1 MVRLSNSALRRLFSI
16 VCPGVLDGFCHSFF
30 CRCQPH
36 LRISSSYSYSRS
48 HYTQNPGK
56 SCKGLLNNELINSY
70 SFYCIVLLTTLFVS
84 SCYWQPFPVDNPL
97 TTPWSENITTFAD
110 ALHAS
115 LPSNYTRPLPSVMR
129 AVDRCW
135 CDFSGNFFEPFNVSH
150 WEYLSIQRVSQDLLR
165 QEKLGS
171 NASNERKGQQENQ
184 LVLPHAARGL
194 GFSLHPLHSHKFWSL
209 FFRPSYRRK
218 SYNLKHANSQTRSPT
233 AVDVSLSVVT
243 TTPPSSSLE
252 GRLRW
257 ECDLRP
263 YGLGMIVDLGW

>member
-1 MVRLSNSALRRLFSI
+1 M
-16 VCPGVLDGFCHSFF
+16 D
-30 CRCQPH
+30 
-36 LRISSSYSYSRS
+36 
-48 HYTQNPGK
+48 
-56 SCKGLLNNELINSY
+56 NEFIYSY

-110 ALHAS
+110 ALQAS

-165 QEKLGS
+165 QEKS
-171 NASNERKGQQENQ
+171 NESNERTGQQEAQ
-184 LVLPHAARGL
+184 LVLPARGL
-194 GFSLHPLHSHKFWSL
+194 GFSLKPSHSHKFWSL
-209 FFRPSYRRK
+209 FSYPSERRK
-218 SYNLKHANSQTRSPT
+218 SELSSNLKHTNPQTWSPT
-233 AVDVSLSVVT
+233 ATFPLPP
-243 TTPPSSSLE
+243 PPSLA
-252 GRLRW
+252 GRPPQW
-257 ECDLRP
+257 EYDLRP